1 MHNIGIIARHE
12 YLTGLRRPSFI
23 IMTLL
28 IPLLG
33 LFALAVSAFAG
44 GQASSFMERQFG
56 PDLNTIGLVDKTENR
71 LFTPILP
78 GYERRFAPYSD
89 VAAGQEALKAGK
101 IDVLLVFPTDYLQSG
116 HITVMSVKDNFAI
129 SLIEDSARVNRFVV
143 AHLLRNTTDAALR
156 ERLQNPVASAERLD
170 ANGKPV
176 STEGTSNFFI
186 EFLLPYLVAI
196 FLVVS
201 IFSTAGFLLQGV
213 AQEKSSRVIE
223 IILSSVTAWELLIG
237 KVVGLGLL
245 GLTRVGFWIGSAFM
259 LSQGAV
265 SLLAVSLP
273 VAGKPELFILSG
285 VYYMLGFLL
294 FSILMGTCG
303 ALGATQQEAQQ
314 IAGIFTLIAALPTWV
329 GGFLFTNPNA
339 PIARVL
345 SWFPLTAPTMMMLRL
360 PLGTIPPIDIVGSI
374 AILVICIPA
383 VTWLGSKLFRYGLLM
398 YGKRPTLKQMVAI
411 IRQG

>member
-156 ERLQNPVASAERLD
+156 ERLQNPVASAERL
-170 ANGKPV
+170 
-176 STEGTSNFFI
+176 
-186 EFLLPYLVAI
+186 
-196 FLVVS
+196 VS